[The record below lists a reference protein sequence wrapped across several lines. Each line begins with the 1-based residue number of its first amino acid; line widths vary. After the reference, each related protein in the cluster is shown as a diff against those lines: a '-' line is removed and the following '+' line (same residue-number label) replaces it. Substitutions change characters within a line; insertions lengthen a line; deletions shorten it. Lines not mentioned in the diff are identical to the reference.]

1 MKGHIFAK
9 CRIFSTAVF
18 ASALLGGGL
27 SSCTTFDDSELKNSI
42 DNLEE
47 RVEALED
54 FCDQVQSDIVSLQ
67 EIIEKLQSSVT
78 VDNIVEDDNGYTI
91 NFSDGTE
98 VPSGAT
104 AGWPSDSVEQ
114 WGINTPGNDG
124 QNGLW
129 WKDLGT
135 EGSQD
140 YPELWWE

>member
-42 DNLEE
+42 DNLED

-54 FCDQVQSDIVSLQ
+54 FRDQVQSDIVSLQ

-78 VDNIVEDDNGYTI
+78 VDNIVEATTAI
-91 NFSDGTE
+91 PSISPTVRKSLQALRPDGR
-98 VPSGAT
+98 P
-104 AGWPSDSVEQ
+104 
-114 WGINTPGNDG
+114 I
-124 QNGLW
+124 L
-129 WKDLGT
+129 
-135 EGSQD
+135 
-140 YPELWWE
+140 